1 MAANRVALGALAILS
16 TLLTACVAQTRAP
29 VLCKME
35 DEPRSEQYAPPVVLG
50 PSLSERQ
57 LSAPLPEFS
66 GTIMV
71 EECIDQTGQLARA
84 PRIVYS
90 SHIPAVD
97 AWALAYARE
106 LQFLPARR
114 AGQVVASCCLATL
127 GLLTKVRPPQ

>member
-1 MAANRVALGALAILS
+1 MAANRVALGALVILS

-35 DEPRSEQYAPPVVLG
+35 NEPRSEQYAPPVML
-50 PSLSERQ
+50 ERGDSRRRV
-57 LSAPLPEFS
+57 SAPLPDFS

-71 EECIDQTGQLARA
+71 EECVDETGHLARE

-97 AWALAYARE
+97 AEALAYARE